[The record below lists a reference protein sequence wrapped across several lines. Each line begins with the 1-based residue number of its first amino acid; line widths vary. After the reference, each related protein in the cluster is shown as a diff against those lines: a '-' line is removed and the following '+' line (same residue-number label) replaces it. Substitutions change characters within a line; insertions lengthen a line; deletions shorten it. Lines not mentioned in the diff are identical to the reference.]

1 MFKLYELSDAMNQV
15 AAMIE
20 EGAEGLEDTLESLDG
35 SFQDKVESIIKL
47 MRSKAAERDA
57 IDEEKARL
65 DKRSKALDKQVQWLH
80 DYVEREMLRTNT
92 TEVKS
97 ALFKIKLAMNPPSV
111 NVLNQAEI
119 PVQFIRTNITVA
131 PDKIAIKEALMN
143 GQIVPGCEIK
153 QDLKLKVK

>member
-1 MFKLYELSDAMNQV
+1 MLKLYELSEAMNQV
-15 AAMIE
+15 AAMMEDGMEGME
-20 EGAEGLEDTLESLDG
+20 EALESIEF
-35 SFQDKVESIIKL
+35 SFHEKVESIVKL
-47 MRSKAAERDA
+47 MRSKAAERDV

-65 DKRSKALDKQVQWLH
+65 DKRAKALDKQVQWLL

-119 PVQFIRTNITVA
+119 PEQFIRTNITVA
-131 PDKIAIKEALMN
+131 PDKVAIKEALMN